1 MDDNMTSVATQLS
14 DDWLL
19 ALADTYHTPL
29 YVFEEA
35 VIRSRCRE
43 IKTAIT
49 YPNTHVRYACK
60 ALTLQAVLKIMKNEG
75 LWIDASSINEFRR
88 ARLAGFAANEI
99 FYTGEGASES
109 VYAELVAEGAG
120 INCASIDQIKL
131 LGRVDGSS
139 VCSLRIN
146 PGEGHGA
153 SNKTNT
159 GGPSSKHGI
168 YRDQIE
174 EAKSVARQAGLKI
187 AGIHTHIGSG
197 GDSIEEWLR
206 IKDITLDLAAS
217 FEDLTFVNLGGG
229 LPVVYNAATEWP
241 INLTDWGAE
250 LTKSM
255 AALSNRLQRSI
266 ELQIEPGRYLVA
278 HSGTL
283 LATVQAVKRTPKYR
297 FVVVNTGL
305 NHNIR
310 PAMYGSFHPMRFVAR
325 DRPVSDKVSGYVVAG
340 YLCESGD
347 VFTVSGDGSST
358 LAPRPFP
365 EMEVGDL
372 MVMGC
377 VGAYSHAMKS
387 DYNSMNLPAS
397 VLVGSDGSARVIE
410 RRGTLDDVMRRE
422 LDALEH
428 CERARSLVLISARV
442 ELDPAHLEPGAG

>member
-1 MDDNMTSVATQLS
+1 MTSVVTQLP
-14 DDWLL
+14 DNWLL
-19 ALADTYHTPL
+19 ELADTYHTPL

-43 IKTAIT
+43 IRTAIT

-60 ALTLQAVLKIMKNEG
+60 ALTLQAVLKIMKSEG

-88 ARLAGFAANEI
+88 ARLAGFAASEI

-109 VYAELVAEGAG
+109 VYAELVVEGAV
-120 INCASIDQIKL
+120 INCTSIDQIKL
-131 LGRVDGSS
+131 LGRVDSSS

-174 EAKSVARQAGLKI
+174 EAKSVAKQAGLKI
-187 AGIHTHIGSG
+187 VGIHTHIGSG
-197 GDSIEEWLR
+197 GDSIDEWLR
-206 IKDITLDLAAS
+206 IKDMTLELASS

-229 LPVVYNAATEWP
+229 LPVVYNAATEWC
-241 INLTDWGAE
+241 INLTDWGAA
-250 LTKSM
+250 LSQSM
-255 AALSNRLQRSI
+255 AALSDRLQRSI

-283 LATVQAVKRTPKYR
+283 LATVQAVKHTPKYR

-310 PAMYGSFHPMRFVAR
+310 PAMYGSFHPIRFVTRNR
-325 DRPVSDKVSGYVVAG
+325 DVPDQVYGYVVAG

-347 VFTVSGDGSST
+347 VFTVSGDGT
-358 LAPRPFP
+358 LAPRPFA
-365 EMEVGDL
+365 EVEAGDL

-397 VLVGSDGSARVIE
+397 VLVCSDGTARVIE

-428 CERARSLVLISARV
+428 GARARSLVLIPARV
-442 ELDPAHLEPGAG
+442 ERDPASLEPGAG